1 MIIVSVNCIRLEV
14 YFVKRLDLGLDLVLL
29 LIYVSLLS
37 VSIMCRLV
45 ATEDDSTS
53 ELEHL
58 QSTVNELDHMDP
70 EIRAQIA
77 RLEARISR
85 VEARMEKIEQQL
97 AVSSFTGPST
107 PLLGL
112 KHSV

>member
-1 MIIVSVNCIRLEV
+1 
-14 YFVKRLDLGLDLVLL
+14 
-29 LIYVSLLS
+29 
-37 VSIMCRLV
+37 MCRLV

-85 VEARMEKIEQQL
+85 VEARMEKIE
-97 AVSSFTGPST
+97 VSVLYLQRRMYVYGFVC
-107 PLLGL
+107 LM
-112 KHSV
+112 SVLYAIFK